1 MNRKKIA
8 ILLMVILTISYTSF
22 SAPKKNG
29 NKKSYQKNESSVKI
43 ETATSIKSKSK
54 FRYYSDAE
62 IRKELQEA
70 GINSKSVDTFIAANN
85 IAKKDNVQLKDKKAE
100 FLKAAE
106 LDKKNYLALDA
117 LGKVAYAEDD
127 HPTSRE
133 YYKKAI
139 EVNPKFEKGYENL
152 IRRYED
158 SRDEENLRIFS
169 EKIIKLFPD
178 NPVGYNGLF
187 NYYREYKKDYEKAIN
202 MGKKAIE
209 LYLKGEPK
217 YYNYEFITTDL
228 INRLAK
234 TSGQNSEDSEI
245 TNDYRGRELEL
256 YILTAYIGQG
266 NDRET
271 FDYFFKMYGK
281 FKENIKY
288 MGDMQGEYSEWIEE
302 YVDKLKEINDK
313 YKSRD
318 KKFYEEN
325 IKKFKALGY

>member
-29 NKKSYQKNESSVKI
+29 NKKSYQKNESSAKI
-43 ETATSIKSKSK
+43 ETATSTKSKSK

-106 LDKKNYLALDA
+106 LDKKNYLALAA

-158 SRDEENLRIFS
+158 TRDEENLRIFS
-169 EKIIKLFPD
+169 EKMIKLFPD
-178 NPVGYNGLF
+178 NPVGYNGL
-187 NYYREYKKDYEKAIN
+187 I
-202 MGKKAIE
+202 
-209 LYLKGEPK
+209 
-217 YYNYEFITTDL
+217 IT
-228 INRLAK
+228 
-234 TSGQNSEDSEI
+234 
-245 TNDYRGRELEL
+245 
-256 YILTAYIGQG
+256 
-266 NDRET
+266 
-271 FDYFFKMYGK
+271 
-281 FKENIKY
+281 
-288 MGDMQGEYSEWIEE
+288 
-302 YVDKLKEINDK
+302 
-313 YKSRD
+313 
-318 KKFYEEN
+318 EN
-325 IKKFKALGY
+325 IKKIMGKQ